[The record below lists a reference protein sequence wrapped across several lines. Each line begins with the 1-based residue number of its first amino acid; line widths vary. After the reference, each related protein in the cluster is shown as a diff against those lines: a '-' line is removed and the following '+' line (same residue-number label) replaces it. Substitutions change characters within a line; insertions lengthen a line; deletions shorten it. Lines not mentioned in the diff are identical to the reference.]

1 MSKPICV
8 CKVVRAKS
16 YLLVIVF
23 SKYLVHMFF
32 ARTQIVHDP
41 IIQHV
46 RKYLEP
52 MIFALLALLALS
64 VSTTTAVIISQSY
77 N

>member
-23 SKYLVHMFF
+23 SKYLVHMFLT
-32 ARTQIVHDP
+32 RTQIVHDP

-46 RKYLEP
+46 GKYLEP
-52 MIFALLALLALS
+52 MKL
-64 VSTTTAVIISQSY
+64 TTT
-77 N
+77 